1 MGAPSDMAGDLIEMH
16 LHGLSVG
23 IWHGNRC
30 ASSTCRTYGAKEIG
44 ILIALI
50 GRLAGPRSAPAPLA
64 DDAILLTDAG
74 LVLEPYLH
82 RRFLWQV
89 SEMGT
94 QRLGEVFLNAAMVST
109 SCPGWH
115 GRALTC
121 ENPSF
126 FKSVPTYRS

>member
-1 MGAPSDMAGDLIEMH
+1 MAGDLIEMH

-50 GRLAGPRSAPAPLA
+50 GRLAGPRSTPAPLA

-74 LVLEPYLH
+74 LVLEP
-82 RRFLWQV
+82 
-89 SEMGT
+89 
-94 QRLGEVFLNAAMVST
+94 
-109 SCPGWH
+109 
-115 GRALTC
+115 
-121 ENPSF
+121 
-126 FKSVPTYRS
+126 